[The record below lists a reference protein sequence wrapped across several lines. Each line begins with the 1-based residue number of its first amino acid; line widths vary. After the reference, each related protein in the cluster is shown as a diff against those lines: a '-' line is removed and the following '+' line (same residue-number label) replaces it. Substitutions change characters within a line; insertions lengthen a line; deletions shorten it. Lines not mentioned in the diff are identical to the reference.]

1 MNFAFT
7 GVTFTITL
15 ALRQHGT
22 STTVIGLVQAA
33 VAVGGLVGALVAPRL
48 QGRMRLATLATAIS
62 LAGALLFV
70 VAALLIP
77 SPLVAAPVALDLVL
91 APAANAALFAVM
103 LRGAPEEM
111 RGRIINTV
119 LMVATGLAAL
129 APLVAGL
136 LVQHVSGSW
145 AVGAFAADDGRG
157 GRAVPG
163 AAGAAGRGVRGRVR
177 GGARRPSRTAFP
189 DADRP

>member
-1 MNFAFT
+1 
-7 GVTFTITL
+7 
-15 ALRQHGT
+15 
-22 STTVIGLVQAA
+22 
-33 VAVGGLVGALVAPRL
+33 
-48 QGRMRLATLATAIS
+48 MRLATLATAIS

-111 RGRIINTV
+111 RGRIVNTV

-136 LVQHVSGSW
+136 IVQHVSGSW
-145 AVGAFAADDGRG
+145 AVGAFALTM
-157 GRAVPG
+157 AVAAVLCLVLPG
-163 AAGAAGRGVRGRVR
+163 LRNAESAARTAAETPAAAG
-177 GGARRPSRTAFP
+177 S
-189 DADRP
+189 